1 MHLTLSIPA
10 LLFPAISLSMLAY
23 NARYL
28 AIAALIRQLHQ
39 RYQETESAAI
49 GLQVKQLRKRL
60 TIIKNMQ
67 AVAIMS
73 FLLAVVTM
81 FLIYVELDF
90 WANLVFGVSLFALMI
105 SLILSFIE
113 VQLSTKALSIQLEDI
128 APQSQNVVL
137 ITKYLLQLQIIKTLI
152 TFIIIHSHKGNNINL
167 FNPNL
172 FYDLFFSLNFSIVIS
187 KKNLKGLP

>member
-1 MHLTLSIPA
+1 MQLTLSIPA

-49 GLQVKQLRKRL
+49 GLQVKQLRTRL

-90 WANLVFGVSLFALMI
+90 WANLVFGISLLALMI
-105 SLILSFIE
+105 SLVLSFIE
-113 VQLSTKALSIQLEDI
+113 VQLSTKSLSIQLQDI
-128 APQSQNVVL
+128 APQSQNG
-137 ITKYLLQLQIIKTLI
+137 K
-152 TFIIIHSHKGNNINL
+152 
-167 FNPNL
+167 
-172 FYDLFFSLNFSIVIS
+172 
-187 KKNLKGLP
+187 